1 MTKIISLSQAK
12 EITELMKEKGFELPE
27 SEYYWFD
34 DNFKNTKEG
43 HDYFLGRINQHGDI
57 TLNDYPAYDCYE
69 LLEMMPTH
77 INEKYQNLEISK
89 SVYNPD
95 NDFKD
100 INYSVEYGN
109 IFSTDGKDSIINAL
123 ADTLIYLL
131 KNNLYKND

>member
-69 LLEMMPTH
+69 LWSIVFDYLVFTED
-77 INEKYQNLEISK
+77 NEIFTGDTREQAEESTMILDK
-89 SVYNPD
+89 D
-95 NDFKD
+95 N
-100 INYSVEYGN
+100 I
-109 IFSTDGKDSIINAL
+109 TQAL

-131 KNNLYKND
+131 KNNLYKNGK